1 VFNVGLFTKTPSTI
15 TFASQ
20 RRFKRLL
27 PFWPLLIAGMV
38 VLLLT
43 VAILQYRWTNEIGAA
58 TEERVGTQLQSLMTK
73 WQSDLYGEFSAI
85 CIAMQVGPDSGARDT
100 WDDYLQR
107 YLEWRSAPSHDTVI
121 DTYKNPDLIQDIYIW
136 DTNLSTEPR
145 LLRLDT
151 AHKSIENSSIPANLQ
166 PLLSRLLASSGS
178 LSAAQFAWRLPSQPE
193 QQLPSRSGSGDSVR
207 SNPNAGW
214 QFDDSIPAIV
224 HPLLQRDNATAIPP
238 RGRNPVD
245 WIVVVLNM
253 KALQK
258 RILPEL
264 ATRYFGGLE
273 GLDYKVAV
281 VATGKTERPI
291 YASDPGFG
299 TQESGSVD
307 ASMNIF
313 ATSAWFP
320 VFKYESVPDPWM
332 LLVQRRAGTLQAVI
346 SQVRQKNL
354 AISAF
359 VLILLAASIGIL
371 AVAGLRAQKFANMQM
386 DFVASFSHELRTP
399 LTAIFS
405 AGENIK
411 DGVISGKAGLH
422 HYGSIVMGQTRRLMD
437 HVDRIMLFA
446 AIRSGKD
453 RYNLRPLQVADVLQR
468 VCKNMSAL
476 FTQETYT
483 IEQQVQPN
491 LPCVMGDLFAV
502 CGCVENLLTNAVK
515 YNRKDNPIRV
525 SAKLSDLGNEVAIS
539 VEDHGIGI
547 SSADLKQIFEPFY
560 RSPEVQAAQ
569 IHGTGLGLPLARHLA
584 EAMGG
589 RLTVT
594 SELGVGSVFT
604 LHLLTAE
611 PTQGELAPTSDA
623 SDVARGE
630 NEREHSCH

>member
-1 VFNVGLFTKTPSTI
+1 V
-15 TFASQ
+15 
-20 RRFKRLL
+20 
-27 PFWPLLIAGMV
+27 
-38 VLLLT
+38 
-43 VAILQYRWTNEIGAA
+43 
-58 TEERVGTQLQSLMTK
+58 
-73 WQSDLYGEFSAI
+73 
-85 CIAMQVGPDSGARDT
+85 
-100 WDDYLQR
+100 
-107 YLEWRSAPSHDTVI
+107 
-121 DTYKNPDLIQDIYIW
+121 
-136 DTNLSTEPR
+136 
-145 LLRLDT
+145 
-151 AHKSIENSSIPANLQ
+151 NLQ
-166 PLLSRLLASSGS
+166 PLLSRLLANSGS
-178 LSAAQFAWRLPSQPE
+178 LSAAQFAWRLSNQPV
-193 QQLPSRSGSGDSVR
+193 QPLPGRSGAVDSVR
-207 SNPNAGW
+207 TNPNAGW
-214 QFDDSIPAIV
+214 QFDESIPAIV
-224 HPLLQRDNATAIPP
+224 HPLLQRDSATAMPP

-253 KALQK
+253 NALQK

-264 ATRYFGGLE
+264 ATRYFGGLD

-281 VATGKTERPI
+281 IATGKTERPI

-299 TQESGSVD
+299 TQDSRSAD
-307 ASMNIF
+307 ATMNIF
-313 ATSAWFP
+313 GASTWFP
-320 VFKYESVPDPWM
+320 VFEYEAVPDPWL
-332 LLVQRRAGTLQAVI
+332 LLVQRRAGPLQTVI
-346 SQVRQKNL
+346 NQVRQKNL

-411 DGVISGKAGLH
+411 DGVISGKSGLQ

-453 RYNLRPLQVADVLQR
+453 RYNLRPLQVSDVLQR
-468 VCKNMSAL
+468 VVRNTSAL
-476 FTQETYT
+476 FTQESYT
-483 IEQQVQPN
+483 IEQQVEPN

-515 YNRKDNPIRV
+515 YNRKDSPIRI
-525 SAKLSDLGNEVAIS
+525 SAKSGDMGNEVAIS

-547 SSADLKQIFEPFY
+547 SGADMKQIFEPFY

-604 LHLLTAE
+604 LHLLAAR
-611 PTQGELAPTSDA
+611 PTPGELASTGEA
-623 SDVARGE
+623 SHVVRGE